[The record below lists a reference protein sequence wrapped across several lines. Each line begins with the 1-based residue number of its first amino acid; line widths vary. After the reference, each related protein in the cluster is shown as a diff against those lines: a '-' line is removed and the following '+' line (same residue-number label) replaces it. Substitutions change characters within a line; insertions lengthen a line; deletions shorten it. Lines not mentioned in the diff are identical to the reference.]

1 MANPLGQNTMP
12 SLWDDRRKQIED
24 TLAQERMR
32 LQDFTS
38 GRFRLGK
45 RSEDGPWLDV
55 TEQWVERHKRL
66 ILTFESVL
74 AALNGEAI
82 AKSERGVPWNG

>member
-1 MANPLGQNTMP
+1 MANPLGQNSILS
-12 SLWDDRRKQIED
+12 SLEDRRKQIED
-24 TLAQERMR
+24 TVAQERKR

-38 GRFRLGK
+38 GRFRMGK

-74 AALNGEAI
+74 AALNSEAI
-82 AKSERGVPWNG
+82 KSERDVPWHG

>member
-1 MANPLGQNTMP
+1 MANPLVQKTIP
-12 SLWDDRRKQIED
+12 SLSDDRRKLIED
-24 TLAQERMR
+24 TLAQERKR

-45 RSEDGPWLDV
+45 RSEDGPWLDI

-66 ILTFESVL
+66 IAMFESIL
-74 AALNGEAI
+74 AAPGAATL
-82 AKSERGVPWNG
+82 KR